1 MTATIIAFPCAFER
15 MDIEFTRTGANE
27 LTRAF
32 DDAPCLFAS
41 MVAADPLP
49 FDYAERLGSFE
60 ASVEHLTRIRPEA
73 IDDYV
78 ILDDRDWLISLSAMP
93 ALLRAMG
100 ATRSA

>member
-1 MTATIIAFPCAFER
+1 MRQRHRFKRDRVTDHDLPAR
-15 MDIEFTRTGANE
+15 NNHRH
-27 LTRAF
+27 
-32 DDAPCLFAS
+32 

-78 ILDDRDWLISLSAMP
+78 ILDDRDWPISLSAMP

>member
-32 DDAPCLFAS
+32 DEAPCLFAS
-41 MVAADPLP
+41 MLAADPLP

-60 ASVEHLTRIRPEA
+60 ASVERLTRTRPEA
-73 IDDYV
+73 IQDYV
-78 ILDDRDWLISLSAMP
+78 VLTGTDQLVSLSAMP
-93 ALLRAMG
+93 ELLRTMAELRC
-100 ATRSA
+100 A